1 MSNLAQEKKIV
12 WLAEDIDINSAA
24 TNPSDGINMK
34 NYHDCLFVVHY
45 IDLGAANHYV
55 RVQSGATEGAY
66 SSNLLFKYAFGGAA
80 LSAASADVYATWA
93 SVTAAVPYLSVAH
106 GTYDNYTLLV
116 YVEAADMDVAN
127 QEEWLNIS
135 FDDDLTTATGQ
146 AVVMAILTPRYP
158 SGNIATC
165 LA

>member
-1 MSNLAQEKKIV
+1 MNIAMEKKIV

-45 IDLGAANHYV
+45 IDLGTEAHYV

-66 SSNLLFKYAFGGAA
+66 SSNLLFKYAWGGAV
-80 LSAASADVYATWA
+80 LGAANADVYATWA
-93 SVTAAVPYLSVAH
+93 AVTAAVPYLSVAH
-106 GTYDNYTLLV
+106 AGYDNTTLLV
-116 YVEAADMDVAN
+116 YIEADQMDVAN

-135 FDDDLTTATGQ
+135 FDDDLTNAAGQ
-146 AVVMAILTPRYP
+146 AVVMAILSPRYP
-158 SGNIATC
+158 SGSIATC

>member
-1 MSNLAQEKKIV
+1 MNIAMEKKIV
-12 WLAEDIDINSAA
+12 WIAEDINIDAAA

-45 IDLGAANHYV
+45 IDIGTANHYV

-66 SSNLLFKYAFGGAA
+66 SSNLLFRYAWGGAA
-80 LSAASADVYATWA
+80 FGATSADVYATWA

-116 YVEAADMDVAN
+116 YIEASQMDVAN
-127 QEEWLNIS
+127 GEEWLNIS
-135 FDDDLTTATGQ
+135 FDDDLTAGTGQ
-146 AVVMAILTPRYP
+146 AIVMAILTPRYP
-158 SGNIATC
+158 SGNMASA

>member
-1 MSNLAQEKKIV
+1 MNLGQEKKIV
-12 WLAEDIDINSAA
+12 WLAEDIDIANAA

-45 IDLGAANHYV
+45 VDLGTANHYV

-66 SSNLLFKYAFGGAA
+66 SSNIPFRYAFGGAA
-80 LSAASADVYATWA
+80 MGTANADVYSTWA
-93 SVTAAVPYLSVAH
+93 ATTEAVPYLSVAH

-116 YVEAADMDVAN
+116 YVEASEMDVAN

-135 FDDDLTTATGQ
+135 FDDDLTNATGQ
-146 AVVMAILTPRYP
+146 AIVMAILTPRYP
-158 SGNIATC
+158 SKGLESC